1 MNHSIILAHRGA
13 SAYAPENTLA
23 AFELGR
29 QMGAGG
35 IELDVQLTK
44 DGKLVVIH
52 DHTIDRTSNGK
63 GRIADM
69 TLEELRMYDFSYS
82 FKDKY
87 GAEGSRIPELKDIM
101 QYAMEHDLF
110 INIETKD
117 YANPY
122 GEVNRLTAELVRA
135 SGYGEQTL
143 ISSINHN
150 AMAML
155 KREYPEIET
164 AIAFLES
171 FYRLEEYAESCRVDV
186 LHPYYLGVNE
196 SFMEQAN
203 RNGWGVNPWT
213 VDDEA
218 EMKRLQ
224 KLGVTRIMT
233 NRPDVAAKALLSA
246 GV

>member
-35 IELDVQLTK
+35 IELDVQLTR

-52 DHTIDRTSNGK
+52 DHTIDRTSDGT
-63 GRIADM
+63 GRVADM
-69 TLEELRMYDFSYS
+69 TLEELRRYDYSYS

-87 GAEGSRIPELKDIM
+87 GTEGSRIPELHEIM
-101 QYAMEHDLF
+101 QFAMEHNLF

-135 SGYGEQTL
+135 SGYAGHTL
-143 ISSINHN
+143 ISSINHH

-155 KREYPEIET
+155 KREYPEIKT

-171 FYRLEEYAESCRVDV
+171 FYRLEAYAESCQVDV
-186 LHPYYLGVNE
+186 LHPYYLGVDE
-196 SFMEQAN
+196 SFMEQAV
-203 RNGWGVNPWT
+203 RNGWEVNPWT
-213 VDDEA
+213 VDDEE

-224 KLGVTRIMT
+224 QLGVTRIMT
-233 NRPDVAAKALLSA
+233 NRPDAAARSLLSV